1 MPPSDHLLSTL
12 SWKTVQKTKYEIAIL
27 PWGATEPHNYHLPF
41 STDVIESEYIA
52 SESARRAHEC
62 GAKVIVLP
70 TMPFGVNTGQLDLN
84 MTINM
89 NPSTQAMI
97 LKDIVDSLS
106 RHGIPKLVILNSHGG
121 NDFKQMIR
129 ELQPQYPDVFLCTI
143 NWWQTVDQRKFFEE
157 QDDHA
162 GEMET
167 SVMLAI
173 APDLVL
179 PLSEA
184 GSGTTRPF
192 RIKGLRERW
201 AWTPRQ
207 WTKVTADTGVGD
219 PRKATAEKGRKYLE
233 AVTSKIADFLNEL
246 SHADVNDLYDQ
257 S

>member
-1 MPPSDHLLSTL
+1 MKSEHLLSTL
-12 SWKTVQKTKYEIAIL
+12 TWKTVQGTKYEIAIL

-41 STDVIESEYIA
+41 CTDIIESDYIA
-52 SESARRAHEC
+52 SESARLAHDR

-70 TMPFGVNTGQLDLN
+70 SIPFGVNTGQLDLN

-97 LKDIVDSLS
+97 LRDVVDSLS
-106 RHGIPKLVILNSHGG
+106 RHNIPKLVILNSHGG

-129 ELQPQYPDVFLCTI
+129 EIQPQFPDMLLCTV
-143 NWWQTVDQRKFFEE
+143 NWWQIIDQSMYFGEK
-157 QDDHA
+157 DDHA

-179 PLSEA
+179 PLNEA
-184 GSGTTRPF
+184 GSGRTKPF
-192 RIKGLRERW
+192 RMRAFRDRW

-207 WTKVTADTGVGD
+207 WTKATTDTGAGN
-219 PRKATAEKGRKYLE
+219 PKQATSEKGQKYL
-233 AVTSKIADFLNEL
+233 AATTSKIADFLREL
-246 SHADVNDLYDQ
+246 SQADINDLYEQ